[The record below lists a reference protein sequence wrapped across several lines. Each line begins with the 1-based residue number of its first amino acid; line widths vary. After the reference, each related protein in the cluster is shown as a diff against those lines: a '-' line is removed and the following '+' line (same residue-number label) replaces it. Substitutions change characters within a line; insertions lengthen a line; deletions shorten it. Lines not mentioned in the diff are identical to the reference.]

1 MALDPRDKFKY
12 KIHPRVIENI
22 EGELTQVADEKENL
36 NFARFET
43 NLNEIHMYNLDENGR
58 INNPDGYWYFNN
70 PDELIFPKATDESK
84 EKLKKAIIAKMIPA
98 DRKVD

>member
-1 MALDPRDKFKY
+1 MALDPRYEFKY

-36 NFARFET
+36 NFTSFEN

-70 PDELIFPKATDESK
+70 PDELIFPKATNKSK
-84 EKLKKAIIAKMIPA
+84 KQLKDAIVEKMIPA
-98 DRKVD
+98 NRKVN

>member
-1 MALDPRDKFKY
+1 
-12 KIHPRVIENI
+12 
-22 EGELTQVADEKENL
+22 
-36 NFARFET
+36 
-43 NLNEIHMYNLDENGR
+43 MYNLDENGR